1 MNFTKKY
8 AIVTGGANGIGRC
21 ITERMLRAGVHVI
34 IIDIDEQAGIALCNH
49 HENLSFYHGDIADQ
63 VTLLAFID
71 KLKTPVD
78 FIINNACISHGG
90 LLSNC
95 SWENF
100 EYVQRVG
107 VTAPYFLV
115 SNIYK
120 RDLLAKNASIVNIA
134 STRALQSQA
143 DTESYSAAKG
153 GILSLTHAMSI
164 SLAGQARVNAV
175 SPGWIETAA
184 YYGND
189 SSSNGNSDSSSN
201 NNGNS
206 DSSSNNNGNS
216 DSSSNSNDN
225 GDRNGNNNNND
236 STAKHSGPDKRQ
248 HPAGR
253 VGTPEDVA
261 EMVMFLCDNSRAG
274 FITGEN
280 IIIDGGMS
288 KLMIYH
294 NDNGW
299 QFDG

>member
-1 MNFTKKY
+1 MNFTKKH

-21 ITERMLRAGVHVI
+21 ITERMLRAGVHVM
-34 IIDIDEQAGIALCNH
+34 IIDIDEQAGTALCNY

-63 VTLLAFID
+63 TTLLAFID
-71 KLKTPVD
+71 KLETPVD
-78 FIINNACISHGG
+78 FVINNVCVSHRG

-115 SNIYK
+115 NSVYK
-120 RDLLAKNASIVNIA
+120 RGLLAKNASIVNIA

-184 YYGND
+184 YHGND
-189 SSSNGNSDSSSN
+189 DNKIGGDSNEIGS
-201 NNGNS
+201 
-206 DSSSNNNGNS
+206 
-216 DSSSNSNDN
+216 
-225 GDRNGNNNNND
+225 D
-236 STAKHSGPDKRQ
+236 STAKHSEPDKRQ
-248 HPAGR
+248 HPVGR

-280 IIIDGGMS
+280 IIVDGGMS

-299 QFDG
+299 RFDG